1 MPTIYDNIE
10 KNLTDGLCNMLQGAR
25 RADFC
30 VGYFNLRGW
39 GKLETSIND
48 LTGENGDYCRLLV
61 GMTLSPQ
68 STIQRLYSAENYEI
82 TQGEVIKIKR
92 QALED
97 FMTQLTYGTPT
108 NTDERNLQKLAE
120 QLHAEKIKVKI
131 YTRHPLHAKLYIAHR
146 NDNMAQVAGFVGS
159 SNLTLSGLSGNGE
172 LNVDVVE
179 QDAANKLSQ
188 WFNDRWGDKWS
199 IDISTE
205 LYNTIMDS
213 WAGGAKSPYHL
224 YIKTAWHLSREAVEE
239 AAQYQLPPDLK
250 RDMLE
255 HQQQAV
261 GLAAQRLNRQSG
273 VIIGDVV
280 GLGKTLLATAVAKV
294 FQEDHGHN
302 VLVICPPALEEI
314 WKEHIHRYHLAAE
327 TLSLGRVRDLK
338 NMRRFRLI
346 IIDESH
352 NLRNR
357 ESSRHRQVREYIEQ
371 NDSKVIMLTATP
383 YNKAFAD
390 IAGQL
395 LLFNNSDDD
404 LGIVPE
410 KLLQELGGRTQFS
423 KKYPNTLIS
432 SISAF
437 EASEH
442 VDDWRELVRLFMV
455 RRTRKHIKE
464 NYAEY
469 DINKKR
475 YYILLPNDEKFY
487 FPDRES
493 RQLAFSINQKD
504 TKDQYAKLYSERVV
518 NTIGELYLPRYGMK
532 NYLTAD
538 APEDNEVIRNLSR
551 AGARLRGF
559 AGVGLFKRL
568 ESSGE
573 AFLLSLRRHIIRNT
587 AMIAAYHAGDIFV
600 GGVQPTHMDEAGEED
615 ELENIIFADAL
626 TNGLDNDI
634 SDDETATH
642 SWAEYQKLGTKA
654 FRRIEE
660 ESHKFKWLSSNY
672 FKDNLITELERD
684 AKELLQ
690 LLNIVPAWNPQQ
702 DRKLTAIKELCEKT
716 HGNKKLL
723 IFTQYKDTAEYIYR
737 NLSHQ
742 IKDVAVVHGDDDKK
756 SIQST
761 IRKFSP
767 RSNKQDENK
776 EEIRILITT
785 DKLSE
790 GVNLQ
795 DSHIIVNYDLPWAII
810 RLIQRA
816 GRVDRIGQTADTIY
830 CYSAMPEE
838 GIEQII
844 NLRQRLKK
852 RMGENQNLIG
862 SDEKFFD
869 DGNTKDL
876 QGIYDGSIDLSA
888 EDADDTDLISRAYD
902 IWRQAIKQNP
912 QLEQEIKKMPDVVY
926 SAKTSDKNSVI
937 AYIRDNY
944 NHSILTEL
952 DDDSEIISQSQF
964 HLLDKLA
971 CEPDEEKKAIN
982 DNHHELVTKAVKN
995 YHDVG
1000 YSLGGQLG
1008 SANNTRRR
1016 VYERLQE
1023 IIEDKNT
1030 LFSDNKTSD
1039 NETKKICQLVYD
1051 YPLKEKARNT
1061 LKRQM
1066 RLGITDDDMLK
1077 IITALY
1083 YSEELCAVPKSEN
1096 NEKMQPQIIC
1106 SMGLVT
1112 ATDATEEAGK

>member
-1 MPTIYDNIE
+1 
-10 KNLTDGLCNMLQGAR
+10 MLQGAR

-61 GMTLSPQ
+61 GMTLSSQ
-68 STIQRLYSAENYEI
+68 RTIQRLYSDENYEI
-82 TQGEVIKIKR
+82 TQGEVLKIKK

-97 FMTQLTYGTPT
+97 FVTQLTYGTPT
-108 NTDERNLQKLAE
+108 NTDERNLQKLAK
-120 QLHAEKIKVKI
+120 QLHAGKIKVKI

-239 AAQYQLPPDLK
+239 AAQYHLPADLK

-327 TLSLGRVRDLK
+327 TLSLGRVRDLE

-410 KLLQELGGRTQFS
+410 KLLQELGGKTEFS
-423 KKYPNTLIS
+423 KKHPNTLIS

-437 EASEH
+437 EVSEY

-469 DINKKR
+469 DENKKR
-475 YYILLPNDEKFY
+475 YYMLLPNGEKFY

-493 RQLAFSINQKD
+493 RQLAFSIDEKD
-504 TKDQYAKLYSERVV
+504 TEDQYAKLYSEHVV

-532 NYLTAD
+532 NYLIAAVAD
-538 APEDNEVIRNLSR
+538 APQDRQDDEIIRNLSR

-559 AGVGLFKRL
+559 AGIGLFKRL
-568 ESSGE
+568 ESGGE
-573 AFLLSLRRHIIRNT
+573 AFLLSLRRHIVRNT
-587 AMIAAYHAGDIFV
+587 AMIAAYHAGEIFIGDV
-600 GGVQPTHMDEAGEED
+600 LPTYIDEAGEEY
-615 ELENIIFADAL
+615 ELNI
-626 TNGLDNDI
+626 DI
-634 SDDETATH
+634 WGDGTATH
-642 SWAEYQKLGTKA
+642 SWEEYKKLGEEA
-654 FRRIEE
+654 FKRIRE
-660 ESHKFKWLSSNY
+660 ESHKFSWLSSDY
-672 FKDNLITELERD
+672 FKRELVTELEQD
-684 AKELLQ
+684 AKVLLE
-690 LLNIVPAWNPQQ
+690 LLNIVPEWKPQQ

-716 HGNKKLL
+716 HGDEKLL
-723 IFTQYKDTAEYIYR
+723 IFTQYKDSAKYIYR
-737 NLSHQ
+737 NLSPQ
-742 IKDVAVVHGDDDKK
+742 IKAVAVVHGDDDRE
-756 SIQST
+756 SIQSK
-761 IRKFSP
+761 IHKFSP
-767 RSNKQDENK
+767 RSNKQNKQKDKNK

-844 NLRQRLKK
+844 NLRRRLQK

-876 QGIYDGSIDLSA
+876 QGIYDGSIDLSE